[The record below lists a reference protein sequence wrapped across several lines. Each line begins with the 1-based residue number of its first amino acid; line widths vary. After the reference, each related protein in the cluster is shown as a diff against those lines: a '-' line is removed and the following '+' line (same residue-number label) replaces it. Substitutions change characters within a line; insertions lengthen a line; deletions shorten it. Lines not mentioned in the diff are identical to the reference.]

1 MVFKHLY
8 CTFRL
13 PVHLA
18 QSIMDYLQWYD
29 DASEFKRI
37 YFSEILIGPNS
48 SLRQFTNFHNENF
61 GSVTRGEDII
71 DRIISFVV
79 HHIPTMW

>member
-18 QSIMDYLQWYD
+18 RSIMDYLQWYD
-29 DASEFKRI
+29 DAFEFKRI

-48 SLRQFTNFHNENF
+48 CLRQFTYFHNERF
-61 GSVTRGEDII
+61 GSVTPDEDII

>member
-18 QSIMDYLQWYD
+18 RSIMDYMQWYD

-37 YFSEILIGPNS
+37 YLSVILTGPNS
-48 SLRQFTNFHNENF
+48 RLRQFTYFHNENL
-61 GSVTRGEDII
+61 GSITPGEDII

-79 HHIPTMW
+79 HHILTMW